1 VSVIALSGLA
11 APVARAAAVAVRRLP
26 PPGGAD
32 APPFIYRKEV
42 KNMET
47 YDQKE
52 INGEIVLA
60 QTRQNKHIKAL
71 EDEVKDQRRII
82 EEMRLNI
89 RNLEDRID
97 GR

>member
-1 VSVIALSGLA
+1 
-11 APVARAAAVAVRRLP
+11 
-26 PPGGAD
+26 
-32 APPFIYRKEV
+32 
-42 KNMET
+42 MET